1 MMPLERT
8 GAFTLADRDPAEIS
22 LSPRPWEAK
31 MDVHDLV
38 ELNVFNTA
46 SIRSMSVNAAALV
59 LSVCALSA
67 AYGKDELTSKQYSE
81 CIDKSG
87 GNTSGML
94 DCNERE
100 LKRQDDDLN
109 KSYRTLLA
117 KLSPQRRKQLVKA
130 QRAWVNFRDANCGFY
145 LNPDGGSAARLSS
158 NSCILMTTAERAK
171 EIKDLLESE

>member
-1 MMPLERT
+1 MGM
-8 GAFTLADRDPAEIS
+8 
-22 LSPRPWEAK
+22 
-31 MDVHDLV
+31 HDLV
-38 ELNVFNTA
+38 FNRA
-46 SIRSMSVNAAALV
+46 STRSMSVSAAALS
-59 LSVCALSA
+59 LSVWCSLSA
-67 AYGKDELTSKQYSE
+67 AYGKDELTSKQYSD

-94 DCNERE
+94 ECNERE

-109 KSYRTLLA
+109 KSYRTLVA
-117 KLSPQRRKQLVKA
+117 KLSPQRRQQLVKA

-158 NSCILMTTAERAK
+158 SSCILTTTAERAK